1 MKEVIEST
9 EGALSYEQIFGE
21 VNPATGAVQDTRPP
35 VEDKSWVRD
44 EQDNFVYNNGTI
56 TNRINEKETV
66 SVTKK
71 WDAASFQASLE
82 DVEVKVGLY
91 GKPVDSNQNWKPV
104 KGPDGENLVYTMS
117 EFSATNDTMSQTVT
131 VNTYNSEGK

>member
-1 MKEVIEST
+1 MDGDGWE
-9 EGALSYEQIFGE
+9 
-21 VNPATGAVQDTRPP
+21 
-35 VEDKSWVRD
+35 RD
-44 EQDNFVYNNGTI
+44 EQDNFVYNDGTI

-91 GKPVDSNQNWKPV
+91 GKPVGSNQNWEPV
-104 KGPDGENLVYTMS
+104 KGPDGENLVYTMN
-117 EFSATNDTMSQTVT
+117 EFSAANDTMSQTVT
-131 VNTYNSEGK
+131 VNTYNGEGKKWSTASSRSA